1 MSEEENSSN
10 REDSPGN
17 SDLGNSDSGMSAPT
31 NSIGSGG
38 VDGVDHEFDQ
48 PTGVSTWPGEML
60 VFPVRGGAAATGVNP
75 VEAQSWTEDPAKT
88 GFKASLG
95 SGRMH
100 ARKGPRYL
108 LFASIA
114 AFLLLVVAGFLVMNY
129 LGASS
134 GKPGGKAVAID
145 VPPGS
150 SYPQLEQRLFN
161 KRVIGSL
168 TDFSIFLKLSGNVIL
183 QPGYYVFRE
192 NESYSGIL
200 AGIAAGPK
208 TYKLTIPDGFSLVD
222 IARAIGSLPGHSTNS
237 FLALAESTP
246 PTSTGFSAPGITS
259 SLGFLFPDTYSID
272 PTWSNHQIMNVMLDR
287 FAQIAKQLGLDPQG
301 TYHGLSGYQVVVA
314 ASIIERE
321 AKAVSDY
328 PKVARVILNRIRAN
342 MPLQMD
348 STVRFAT
355 GNYSGP
361 LTVGQLQD
369 SSPYN
374 TYTHLGLPPSPISSP
389 DKAAMAA
396 VLHPAVGNWLYFV
409 TLKGRSLSSFFDT
422 YQQQQ
427 AAISASGGL

>member
-1 MSEEENSSN
+1 MSEEKNSSN

-75 VEAQSWTEDPAKT
+75 VEEQTWTEDPAET
-88 GFKASLG
+88 GFIASLG

-100 ARKGPRYL
+100 ARKRPRYL

-192 NESYSGIL
+192 NESYSDIL

-389 DKAAMAA
+389 DEAAMAA
-396 VLHPAVGNWLYFV
+396 VLHPAAGNWLYFV

>member
-1 MSEEENSSN
+1 MSEEKNSSN

-75 VEAQSWTEDPAKT
+75 VEEQTWTEDPAET
-88 GFKASLG
+88 GFIASLG

-161 KRVIGSL
+161 KGVIGSL

-192 NESYSGIL
+192 NESYSDIL